1 MIQIAII
8 GSGPSGCYVADML
21 AKKLPDAQVDIFD
34 KLPTPFGLVR
44 AGVAPDHQ
52 HTKNITRQL
61 ERILLRDNVRFIGN
75 VTIGTDI
82 SYFEFKRHY
91 HIIVIAIG
99 ATLDRPLNITG
110 DTLEGVYGSGEFSRW
125 YNGHPEAAALN
136 PTLSQNVAIIG
147 NGNVSLDIARL
158 LSKRSAKLLG
168 TDITRQALE
177 HIHHASIKE
186 IYIIGRRGAADV
198 SFTPA
203 ELQEITALPNV
214 EIIIDSTQIPEV
226 TPSHIS
232 DDKRRNTEKNLE
244 ILRQLHASNQQ
255 HVADENNIRIHF
267 IFSAT
272 PIAITGTHNQVA
284 QLLLTKNRREV
295 TGITATNEQFTLGV
309 GTVISAIG
317 YRTASIP
324 DIPYDHNKGT
334 LAHHEGRVEPG
345 VYAAGWCKRGPNGVI
360 PANRADAMNIA
371 KTIIAEWEHTVSP
384 PYKDGFAAISTL
396 LDKRNSKSVSYN
408 DWYKI
413 DQAEISRAQDGKP
426 REKFTRIS
434 EMLALLDSR

>member
-1 MIQIAII
+1 MIHIAII

-21 AKKLPDAQVDIFD
+21 AKKLPAAQVDIFD

-52 HTKNITRQL
+52 HTKNITRPL

-82 SYFEFKRHY
+82 SYLELKMHY

-99 ATLDRPLNITG
+99 ATHDRPLNISG
-110 DTLEGVYGSGEFSRW
+110 DTLNGVYGSGEFSRW
-125 YNGHPEAAALN
+125 YNGHPEAATLN
-136 PTLSQNVAIIG
+136 PTLSQSVAIIG
-147 NGNVSLDIARL
+147 NGNVSLDILRI
-158 LSKRSAKLLG
+158 LSKPQAQLQS

-177 HIHHASIKE
+177 HIHHAAIKE
-186 IYIIGRRGAADV
+186 IYIIGRRGAADA

-203 ELQEITALPNV
+203 ELQEISTLANI
-214 EIIIDSTQIPEV
+214 EIVIDSTQIPETIPTYINV
-226 TPSHIS
+226 EN
-232 DDKRRNTEKNLE
+232 RRNTEKNLE
-244 ILRQLHASNQQ
+244 ILRQIQAPNQ
-255 HVADENNIRIHF
+255 HNTTNENIIRIRF
-267 IFSAT
+267 IFGAS
-272 PIAITGTHNQVA
+272 PIAITGEFDHA
-284 QLLLTKNRREV
+284 SQLHLTKNRREG
-295 TGITATNEQFTLGV
+295 TGITATNEQFTLEV

-324 DIPYDHNKGT
+324 DVPYDQHTGT
-334 LAHHEGRVEPG
+334 LAHHEGIVEPG

-384 PYKDGFAAISTL
+384 PNKDGFAAISTL
-396 LDKRNSKSVSYN
+396 LDKCNIESVSYN
-408 DWYKI
+408 DWHKI

-434 EMLALLDSR
+434 DMLALLHS